1 MAGIPPGY
9 LGTQGN
15 QIVDAAGAAVR
26 ITGVN
31 WFGLDGPGYAPE
43 GLWVDSYQGHLNRM
57 MDLGFNA
64 VRLPWSDAMLE
75 PGRIPSTIDYSLN
88 PDLAGLTP
96 LQIIDR
102 IVDHAGQIGMRVI
115 LDHHRSGV
123 GSGPN
128 ENGLWYTDQYPEATL
143 IANWQMLAA
152 RYAGNPTV
160 AGFDLHNEP
169 HGPATWGTGA
179 ATDWDAA
186 AERIGNAVLA
196 VNPNALIIVEGGETV
211 NGSWYWWGGNLTG
224 VRAHPVDLAVPGKL
238 VYSTHDYSPS
248 MQPLPWFA
256 AADFPNNMPAKWTEA
271 WGHLFAGN
279 TAPVLV
285 GEFGTR
291 LETAADQLWLGKFV
305 QYLNGDLTGDG
316 LSDLR
321 AGEQGISWTFW
332 SWNPTSWDTG
342 GVLGA
347 DWMSVSHAKID
358 ALKPAMYQDASA
370 APVVGAFGDTD
381 DRFGGSRFDDVL
393 MGMGGADTLSGG
405 DGGDVLYGN
414 LGNDALWGN
423 LGADTLF
430 GGQGG
435 DAVRGGLGDD
445 ALYGNLAGDTLHGDD
460 GADTLFGGQGDDV
473 LYGGFGADALFGN
486 LGNDALW
493 GGAGAD
499 LFVLAGTSGADR
511 VMDFRAA
518 EGDRLRIAPAVQP
531 AIGQG
536 AEGAIL
542 DFGGGN
548 RVTLVGV
555 AANTVTADL
564 FV

>member
-1 MAGIPPGY
+1 MASIPPGY
-9 LGTQGN
+9 LSTRGN
-15 QIVDAAGAAVR
+15 QIVDAAGTPVR
-26 ITGVN
+26 ITGIN

-75 PGRIPSTIDYSLN
+75 PGRTPSTIDYSLN

-102 IVDHAGQIGMRVI
+102 IVAYAGQIGMRVI

-128 ENGLWYTDQYPEATL
+128 ENGLWYTEQYPEATM

-160 AGFDLHNEP
+160 AAFDLHNEP
-169 HGPATWGTGA
+169 HNPATWGTGA

-186 AERIGNAVLA
+186 AERIGNAVQA
-196 VNPNALIIVEGGETV
+196 VNPNVLIIVEGGETV
-211 NGSWYWWGGNLTG
+211 NGAWYWWGGNLMAART
-224 VRAHPVDLAVPGKL
+224 HPVDLSVPNKL
-238 VYSTHDYSPS
+238 VYSPHDYSPS
-248 MQPLPWFA
+248 MQPLPWFG
-256 AADFPNNMPAKWTEA
+256 AADFPNNMPAKWHEA

-279 TAPVLV
+279 TAPILV

-291 LETAADQLWLGKFV
+291 LETGTDQLWLGKFV

-316 LSDLR
+316 IGDLN

-342 GVLGA
+342 GILNA
-347 DWMSVSHAKID
+347 DWMSISHAKID
-358 ALKPAMYQDASA
+358 MLKPAMYQDPTP
-370 APVVGAFGDTD
+370 APLAGALADTA
-381 DRFGGSRFDDVL
+381 DRTDGSRFDDAL
-393 MGMGGADTLSGG
+393 MGMGGNDTLSGG
-405 DGGDVLYGN
+405 DGADLLYGN
-414 LGNDALWGN
+414 LGDDVLWGN
-423 LGADTLF
+423 QGTDVVF
-430 GGQGG
+430 GGQGA
-435 DAVRGGLGDD
+435 DMVRGGLDGD
-445 ALYGNLAGDTLHGDD
+445 ALYGNMANDVVYGDD
-460 GADTLFGGQGDDV
+460 GNDTLFGGQGDDL
-473 LYGGFGADALFGN
+473 LYGGFGADMLVGN
-486 LGNDALW
+486 LGNDALY

-499 LFVLAGTSGADR
+499 LFVLAGTQGADR
-511 VMDFRAA
+511 ILDFKAA
-518 EGDRLRIAPAVQP
+518 EGDRLRVTVASQHAVS
-531 AIGQG
+531 QG
-536 AEGAIL
+536 AEGAVV
-542 DFGGGN
+542 DFGGDN

-555 AANTVTADL
+555 SANTVTADL